1 MADFKCNECGAT
13 RSLSKTTTVLRE
25 KEWVVKEAEC
35 NCKEGKYM
43 DQIFDD
49 SYNGMPSLIR
59 TEESLTKN

>member
-1 MADFKCNECGAT
+1 
-13 RSLSKTTTVLRE
+13 VLIE

-35 NCKEGKYM
+35 TCKEGKYM

-49 SYNGMPSLIR
+49 SYKGMPSLIR